1 MIGYPQ
7 YVWIGLIFTIPYAL
21 VCVATNSV
29 PTPRW
34 RQLVYLF
41 TAAVAG
47 VLVGG
52 VQLIPSLDA
61 LSHSTRQSADAAFA
75 SSGSLHPLNL
85 LQVVAPYLF
94 ATRVVG
100 QNTHELGLYFGAVPL
115 LLCVWLLANRR
126 SWGDCRRPIVAAL
139 WVAGIAL
146 LLAFGEH
153 GIGGGWQQYLPL
165 VGKFRFPC
173 RSIVWVY
180 AAVALL
186 AAIGWQRLA
195 AAQAEESRH
204 VERSA
209 VGGFRQPAAAALIAP
224 WIWPE
229 FVAVWPLIA
238 VAPLCF
244 AGAAMAVGRRSAR
257 LAPCAR
263 LF

>member
-61 LSHSTRQSADAAFA
+61 LSHSTRQSADAEFA

-85 LQVVAPYLF
+85 LQAVAPYLF

-115 LLCVWLLANRR
+115 MLCVWLLANRQT
-126 SWGDCRRPIVAAL
+126 WGDCRRPIVAAL

-173 RSIVWVY
+173 RSIVWIY

-195 AAQAEESRH
+195 QRRPKAAARRTLRCGP
-204 VERSA
+204 VFGA
-209 VGGFRQPAAAALIAP
+209 QPAVALIAP

-229 FVAVWPLIA
+229 FVAAWPLI
-238 VAPLCF
+238 VVGPLVLC
-244 AGAAMAVGRRSAR
+244 GRRDRACRRGAR
-257 LAPCAR
+257 HHALRHC
-263 LF
+263 L